1 MKGPSLDD
9 LDLSSL
15 LGDLDLSS
23 LEPSI
28 ETSIGGGGPALGRWI
43 VLTMVSSVGLWS
55 RMMPSSTGGPAN
67 CSNLS
72 RTVLRAGE
80 AGLPSVSCTR

>member
-23 LEPSI
+23 L

>member
-72 RTVLRAGE
+72 RTSLRAGDSRF
-80 AGLPSVSCTR
+80 LSVSCTR